1 MDISLVI
8 RTILAFGGLI
18 GCVVLLFIGFGK
30 TIKFL
35 KKEDRSTS
43 VPKDIL
49 IKSTLLIIAALA
61 LMIVSFVASKYND
74 VTDGVCTFS
83 ELVLS
88 YVVHVVKSYGWIAA
102 IPFLLNLMRRTSRP
116 NYNDTDK
123 M

>member
-74 VTDGVCTFS
+74 VTDGDPVA
-83 ELVLS
+83 
-88 YVVHVVKSYGWIAA
+88 G
-102 IPFLLNLMRRTSRP
+102 
-116 NYNDTDK
+116 
-123 M
+123 